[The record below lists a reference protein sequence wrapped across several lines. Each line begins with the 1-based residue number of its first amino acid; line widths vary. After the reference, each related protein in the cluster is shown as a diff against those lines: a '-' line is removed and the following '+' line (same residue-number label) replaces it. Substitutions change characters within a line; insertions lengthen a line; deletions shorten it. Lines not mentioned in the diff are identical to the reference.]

1 MSVNR
6 MDSQQGSSRQA
17 KPNMPNHTAAGE
29 GKLMIKI
36 KPSAIFIQYIPST
49 SNKNLKFVNYLDF
62 RGMEARGI
70 YHVELWKMIFFS
82 RQVNIF

>member
-49 SNKNLKFVNYLDF
+49 SNKNLKFVNYLV
-62 RGMEARGI
+62 ARGI

-82 RQVNIF
+82 RPGNIF